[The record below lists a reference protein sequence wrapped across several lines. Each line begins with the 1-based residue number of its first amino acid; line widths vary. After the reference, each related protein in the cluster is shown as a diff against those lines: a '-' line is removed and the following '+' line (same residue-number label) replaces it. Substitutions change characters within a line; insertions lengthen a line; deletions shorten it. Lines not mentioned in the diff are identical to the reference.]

1 MLDAK
6 ARRVEGKKKKEE
18 PLRFF
23 ASLPFCVEMSE
34 LC

>member
-23 ASLPFCVEMSE
+23 ASLAPLRRNE
-34 LC
+34 